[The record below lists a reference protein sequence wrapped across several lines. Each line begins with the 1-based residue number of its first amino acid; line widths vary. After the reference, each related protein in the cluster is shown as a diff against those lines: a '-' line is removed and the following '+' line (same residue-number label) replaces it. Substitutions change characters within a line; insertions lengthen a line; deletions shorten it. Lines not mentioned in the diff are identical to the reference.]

1 MLRGVDLTDEQKASI
16 KAIHDEH
23 RQARTGPPADAA
35 LRRDLEAEVFAEAP
49 DAQKIATLQ
58 QQLVQ
63 AQSERLA
70 HEIAVQQKVA
80 AVLTADQR
88 AKVRER
94 LSQAPAER
102 RGGFER
108 RGAATAVGLGDRLR
122 KATWRSSGPR
132 TADSRTAVRARI
144 QSTVPRRSSFACV
157 WIVGLLTIA
166 LRAQQA
172 GDQEQRPP
180 TFRTGTNVVRVD
192 VSVLD
197 RDGKPVRSLTQ
208 TTSSCARTASC
219 RRSRRS
225 SWSTPTASRPTTSR
239 CRFAL
244 PSTPPPKP
252 RETTCGCS

>member
-1 MLRGVDLTDEQKASI
+1 MKRLILSVVMTGVLGLAAFSLSNAQQSGDSPRGRGPGGPGGPGGFGRGGVAVLRGVDLTDEQKASI
-16 KAIHDEH
+16 MAIHDEH

-94 LSQAPAER
+94 LSQAPPEG

-108 RGAATAVGLGDRLR
+108 RGADDRRPGDRR
-122 KATWRSSGPR
+122 
-132 TADSRTAVRARI
+132 
-144 QSTVPRRSSFACV
+144 
-157 WIVGLLTIA
+157 
-166 LRAQQA
+166 
-172 GDQEQRPP
+172 
-180 TFRTGTNVVRVD
+180 
-192 VSVLD
+192 
-197 RDGKPVRSLTQ
+197 
-208 TTSSCARTASC
+208 
-219 RRSRRS
+219 
-225 SWSTPTASRPTTSR
+225 
-239 CRFAL
+239 
-244 PSTPPPKP
+244 
-252 RETTCGCS
+252 

>member
-1 MLRGVDLTDEQKASI
+1 MKRLILSVVMTGVLGLAAFSLSNAQQSGDSPRGRGRPGGPGGPGGFGRGGVAVLRGVDLTDEQKASI
-16 KAIHDEH
+16 MAIHDEQ

-108 RGAATAVGLGDRLR
+108 HGADDRRPGDRR
-122 KATWRSSGPR
+122 
-132 TADSRTAVRARI
+132 
-144 QSTVPRRSSFACV
+144 
-157 WIVGLLTIA
+157 
-166 LRAQQA
+166 
-172 GDQEQRPP
+172 
-180 TFRTGTNVVRVD
+180 
-192 VSVLD
+192 
-197 RDGKPVRSLTQ
+197 
-208 TTSSCARTASC
+208 
-219 RRSRRS
+219 
-225 SWSTPTASRPTTSR
+225 
-239 CRFAL
+239 
-244 PSTPPPKP
+244 
-252 RETTCGCS
+252 

>member
-1 MLRGVDLTDEQKASI
+1 MKRLILSVVMTGVLGLAAFSLSNAQQSGDSPRGRGPGGPGGFGRGGVAVLRGVDLTDEQKASI
-16 KAIHDEH
+16 MAIHDEQ

-102 RGGFER
+102 GGGFER
-108 RGAATAVGLGDRLR
+108 HGADDRRPGDRR
-122 KATWRSSGPR
+122 
-132 TADSRTAVRARI
+132 
-144 QSTVPRRSSFACV
+144 
-157 WIVGLLTIA
+157 
-166 LRAQQA
+166 
-172 GDQEQRPP
+172 
-180 TFRTGTNVVRVD
+180 
-192 VSVLD
+192 
-197 RDGKPVRSLTQ
+197 
-208 TTSSCARTASC
+208 
-219 RRSRRS
+219 
-225 SWSTPTASRPTTSR
+225 
-239 CRFAL
+239 
-244 PSTPPPKP
+244 
-252 RETTCGCS
+252 

>member
-1 MLRGVDLTDEQKASI
+1 MKRLTLSVVMTGVLGLAAFSLSNAQQSGDSPRGRGPGGRGPGGPGGFGRGGVAVLRGVDLTDEQKASI

-35 LRRDLEAEVFAEAP
+35 LRRELEAEVFAEAP

-108 RGAATAVGLGDRLR
+108 RGADDRRPGDRR
-122 KATWRSSGPR
+122 
-132 TADSRTAVRARI
+132 
-144 QSTVPRRSSFACV
+144 
-157 WIVGLLTIA
+157 
-166 LRAQQA
+166 
-172 GDQEQRPP
+172 
-180 TFRTGTNVVRVD
+180 
-192 VSVLD
+192 
-197 RDGKPVRSLTQ
+197 
-208 TTSSCARTASC
+208 
-219 RRSRRS
+219 
-225 SWSTPTASRPTTSR
+225 
-239 CRFAL
+239 
-244 PSTPPPKP
+244 
-252 RETTCGCS
+252 